1 MYFCQK
7 NIKFAQKIMEKYML
21 PCSNKQL
28 FGIECMGCG
37 IQRAIKLILEGK
49 FVEAFYMYPAIYP
62 IIFLLIIIF
71 LNFID
76 KKRSYSKILII
87 FSILTGIV
95 IVISYFYKQFFFK

>member
-1 MYFCQK
+1 
-7 NIKFAQKIMEKYML
+7 ML

-28 FGIECMGCG
+28 FEVECMGCG

-62 IIFLLIIIF
+62 IIFLLLIIF

-95 IVISYFYKQFFFK
+95 IVISYFYKQFFLNK

>member
-1 MYFCQK
+1 
-7 NIKFAQKIMEKYML
+7 
-21 PCSNKQL
+21 
-28 FGIECMGCG
+28 MGCG

-95 IVISYFYKQFFFK
+95 IVISYFYKQFF

>member
-1 MYFCQK
+1 
-7 NIKFAQKIMEKYML
+7 
-21 PCSNKQL
+21 
-28 FGIECMGCG
+28 MGCG

-62 IIFLLIIIF
+62 IIFLLLIIF

-95 IVISYFYKQFFFK
+95 IVISYFYKQFFLNK

>member
-1 MYFCQK
+1 
-7 NIKFAQKIMEKYML
+7 ML

-28 FGIECMGCG
+28 FGLECMGCG

-62 IIFLLIIIF
+62 IIFLLLIIF

-76 KKRSYSKILII
+76 KKRSYSKIFIFTPLSFLIEQGNTDI
-87 FSILTGIV
+87 NRQSLLR
-95 IVISYFYKQFFFK
+95 SCQ